1 MTGRT
6 GRNIWIICLVS
17 SVTLTSSFSA
27 PGRRPRNPSIR
38 PPFCKE
44 TNLHFSVSEVSSSI
58 ILAETESWRQYV
70 PLAVS
75 GLVILDILLG
85 SPAANSVM
93 GLMRAQENDDAED
106 EASQSGKR
114 RTVVNTAERVDSMAV
129 AQAAID
135 KANATLELKRF
146 LEDQKTDWD
155 KMEDIRKKM
164 DRQMQELDE
173 KIKEQREQS

>member
-1 MTGRT
+1 M
-6 GRNIWIICLVS
+6 
-17 SVTLTSSFSA
+17 
-27 PGRRPRNPSIR
+27 
-38 PPFCKE
+38 
-44 TNLHFSVSEVSSSI
+44 
-58 ILAETESWRQYV
+58 AETESWRQYV

-75 GLVILDILLG
+75 GFVILDILLG

-93 GLMRAQENDDAED
+93 GLMRAQENDTEDAED
-106 EASQSGKR
+106 GAPRLGKR
-114 RTVVNTAERVDSMAV
+114 RSVVNTAERIDSMAV

-164 DRQMQELDE
+164 DQQMQELDE
-173 KIKEQREQS
+173 KIKEQREQP

>member
-1 MTGRT
+1 M
-6 GRNIWIICLVS
+6 
-17 SVTLTSSFSA
+17 
-27 PGRRPRNPSIR
+27 
-38 PPFCKE
+38 
-44 TNLHFSVSEVSSSI
+44 
-58 ILAETESWRQYV
+58 AETESWRQYV

-75 GLVILDILLG
+75 ALVILDILLG

-93 GLMRAQENDDAED
+93 DLMRAQENDDDAEAPRS
-106 EASQSGKR
+106 EKR
-114 RTVVNTAERVDSMAV
+114 QTVVNTAERVDSMAV

-146 LEDQKTDWD
+146 LEEQKTDWD